1 MFELMPDRPDYD
13 EYEAEQERLH
23 LHYKRLQKEYE
34 RIEQEKE
41 DELI

>member
-23 LHYKRLQKEYE
+23 RHYKRLQKEYE